1 MSFVILNDTRKPAM
15 ACRGFERIFVSPS
28 SSPAYPLGGQ
38 RPSLN
43 LRTSVFL
50 STPIRHHHVSL

>member
-28 SSPAYPLGGQ
+28 SSPAYPLGG
-38 RPSLN
+38 
-43 LRTSVFL
+43 
-50 STPIRHHHVSL
+50 